1 MAQHMTGTRDGW
13 LTVRLDLFEA
23 ERELT
28 WRSDELVQRRQAL
41 P

>member
-1 MAQHMTGTRDGW
+1 MAQHMTGTRDGGV
-13 LTVRLDLFEA
+13 TARLDLFEA